1 MNREWKKLTGNKE
14 RTIKKNE
21 DIKCYIEWV
30 KIDTHIKAAY
40 IANNTGI
47 IIGKVEKFKK
57 KMEII
62 ENQGQLRN
70 IQNQR
75 ARSLQVAFL
84 LFNYLVTMYVR

>member
-1 MNREWKKLTGNKE
+1 MKKIDRKQRKNN
-14 RTIKKNE
+14 KKNE